1 MTRRPCDPRDP
12 EGDDGAPLVP
22 ACALTRRRFVGAT
35 AGLVLAGCGPAAMPA
50 QKVPAVKDGI
60 LEFELGSI
68 AELATPGGMVAV
80 QPEGSRKPL
89 IIMRLEGGQFR
100 VLSSRCPHLGCTV
113 RWDNEE
119 QALRCACHNSQF
131 SDDGK
136 VVRGPAKQPLREY
149 PSQLAGTTLQIAIRD
164 D

>member
-1 MTRRPCDPRDP
+1 
-12 EGDDGAPLVP
+12 
-22 ACALTRRRFVGAT
+22 
-35 AGLVLAGCGPAAMPA
+35 
-50 QKVPAVKDGI
+50 
-60 LEFELGSI
+60 
-68 AELATPGGMVAV
+68 
-80 QPEGSRKPL
+80 
-89 IIMRLEGGQFR
+89 
-100 VLSSRCPHLGCTV
+100 V